1 MKMLRLG
8 AGAAAALTVTAVLVA
23 QAPMLDVRMGLWET
37 TATTTMNNM
46 MAGVDTS
53 KMNDQQKAQIE
64 AMMKNMQGKPV
75 VTKSCMT
82 KEKFE
87 KQNFMQ
93 NRPNSDCKQTVT
105 TNTRTAMDATVV
117 CSTPETIKG
126 QVHIEA
132 TSPTAFKGTVH
143 STGSA
148 RGHEIEVSI
157 DLSGRWLGAD
167 CGDVK

>member
-8 AGAAAALTVTAVLVA
+8 AGAAAALAVTAVLAA
-23 QAPMLDVRMGLWET
+23 QAPNLDVRMGLWET

-64 AMMKNMQGKPV
+64 AMMKNMQGKPM

-93 NRPNSDCKQTVT
+93 QRPNSDCKQTIT
-105 TNTRTAMDATVV
+105 TNTRTAMDSTVV
-117 CSTPETIKG
+117 CTTPEAMTA
-126 QVHIEA
+126 QAHIEA
-132 TSPTAFKGTVH
+132 ASPTSFKGTVH
-143 STGSA
+143 SKASA
-148 RGHEIEVSI
+148 RGREIEVTL
-157 DLSGRWLGAD
+157 DLSGKWLGAD